1 MRNYILLCIFILPIV
16 LFGQKTTLSLSVRT
30 PYCGGAKPTPEMAAG
45 TTKSFGNQRL
55 IIQYQKTNEVNSG
68 KWNSLKITVD
78 SNGNWKGKIPKKS
91 NIRIFLADQFLNL
104 SELKSNY
111 SLSDT
116 KRYTLKDDA
125 AIELWKSKPIYEKS
139 VKEFKKSI
147 QIELLEACFVGLNP
161 CYWYSGP
168 KPR

>member
-1 MRNYILLCIFILPIV
+1 MRNYVLLCIFILPIV
-16 LFGQKTTLSLSVRT
+16 LFGQKTSLTLSVRT
-30 PYCGGAKPTPEMAAG
+30 PYCGGAKPTPEIAAG
-45 TTKSFGNQRL
+45 TTKSYGNQRL
-55 IIQYQKTNEVNSG
+55 IIQYQKTNEVKSG
-68 KWNSLKITVD
+68 KWNSLEITVD

-91 NIRIFLADQFLNL
+91 NIRIFLADQFLSL

-161 CYWYSGP
+161 CYWYTGP

>member
-16 LFGQKTTLSLSVRT
+16 LFGQKTILTLSVRT

-68 KWNSLKITVD
+68 KWNSLEITVN
-78 SNGNWKGKIPKKS
+78 SNGNWKGKIPKKY
-91 NIRIFLADQFLNL
+91 NIRIFLADQFLSL

-161 CYWYSGP
+161 CYWYTGP